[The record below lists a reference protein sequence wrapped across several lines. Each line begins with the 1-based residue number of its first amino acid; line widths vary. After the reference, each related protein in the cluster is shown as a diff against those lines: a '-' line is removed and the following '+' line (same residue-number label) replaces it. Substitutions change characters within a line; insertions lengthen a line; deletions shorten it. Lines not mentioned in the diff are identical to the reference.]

1 MESFAVAAILCFS
14 TVPLGITAQPIVR
27 AGRGMAKQGRFV
39 MIIAGRVS
47 VEDVPKISPLLS
59 RKTNTAYAADR
70 TRVVQV
76 GRARFGGERP
86 VVIAGP
92 CAMESREQTLEV
104 TLAVKAAG
112 ADMLR
117 GGAFKPRTS
126 PHDFQGLGIEGLKIL
141 REAGRES
148 GLPVVTEV
156 MDTRCVELVVEHAD
170 MLQIGSRNMQN
181 YPLLVEVGRTR
192 KPVLLKRGMAASL
205 CEWLGAAEYIAKEGN
220 LDIVLCERGIKAY
233 PSGEYSRYVLDLNV
247 IPAIKMHT
255 FLPVIVDPSHAT
267 GVAAMV
273 EPASR
278 AAIEFGSHGLIIEV
292 ASDRPGAARPKC
304 DAEQAIGPSTLKA
317 IVEFIDARHEYLA
330 KKMAC
335 AV

>member
-1 MESFAVAAILCFS
+1 MS
-14 TVPLGITAQPIVR
+14 
-27 AGRGMAKQGRFV
+27 
-39 MIIAGRVS
+39 IAGNVGLADLPRICPLISRRVQ
-47 VEDVPKISPLLS
+47 SPGNA
-59 RKTNTAYAADR
+59 TE
-70 TRVVQV
+70 TRIVAV
-76 GRARFGGERP
+76 GEVRFGDDRP

-92 CAMESREQTLEV
+92 CAVESFEQTLAV
-104 TLAVKAAG
+104 ARAVKAAG

-126 PHDFQGLGIEGLKIL
+126 PHDFQGLGIEGLRIL
-141 REAGRES
+141 REVRRET

-156 MDTRCVELVVEHAD
+156 MDPRLVETVAEYAD

-181 YPLLVEVGRTR
+181 YPLLIEAGKSG

-220 LDIVLCERGIKAY
+220 LEIVLCERGIKAY
-233 PSGEYSRYVLDLNV
+233 PSGEYTRNVLDLSV
-247 IPAIKMHT
+247 IPAVKEET

-267 GVAAMV
+267 GVASMV
-273 EPASR
+273 EAASC

-292 ASDRPGAARPKC
+292 ACDHAGATRPKC
-304 DAEQAIGPSTLKA
+304 DAAQAISPSTLRN
-317 IVEFIDARHEYLA
+317 IVEFIDMHVERTALRRAH
-330 KKMAC
+330 

>member
-1 MESFAVAAILCFS
+1 VSF
-14 TVPLGITAQPIVR
+14 G
-27 AGRGMAKQGRFV
+27 
-39 MIIAGRVS
+39 
-47 VEDVPKISPLLS
+47 DH
-59 RKTNTAYAADR
+59 
-70 TRVVQV
+70 
-76 GRARFGGERP
+76 RP

-92 CAMESREQTLEV
+92 CSVESYAQTLEV
-104 TLAVKAAG
+104 ARAVKAAG

-126 PHDFQGLGIEGLKIL
+126 PHDFQGLGLEGLRIL
-141 REAGRES
+141 REVGRDV

-156 MDTRCVELVVEHAD
+156 MDTRLVEQVAEHAD

-181 YPLLVEVGRTR
+181 YPLLVEAGRSG

-220 LDIVLCERGIKAY
+220 LEIVLCERGIKAY

-247 IPAIKMHT
+247 IPAVKAET
-255 FLPVIVDPSHAT
+255 FLPIIVDPSHAT
-267 GVAAMV
+267 GVSAMV

-278 AAIEFGSHGLIIEV
+278 AAIEFGSNGLIIEV
-292 ASDRPGAARPKC
+292 ASDRPGSARPKC
-304 DAEQAIGPSTLKA
+304 YAAQAISPATLTN
-317 IVEFIDARHEYLA
+317 IIEFIDARQDYSVR
-330 KKMAC
+330 KKAH